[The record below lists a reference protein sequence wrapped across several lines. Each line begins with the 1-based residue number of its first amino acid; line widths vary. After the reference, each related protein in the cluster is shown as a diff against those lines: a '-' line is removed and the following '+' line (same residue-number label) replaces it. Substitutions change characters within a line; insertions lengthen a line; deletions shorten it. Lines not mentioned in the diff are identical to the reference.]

1 MAEAQADLA
10 EAIARLDRALG
21 ALELRM
27 RALQAQSQ
35 RGEGDA
41 FDQDR
46 ARLAEELDRA
56 QERSRALEAAAAEAS
71 LALGRA
77 AGEVRAVLAGEV

>member
-1 MAEAQADLA
+1 MAEAQPDLA

-21 ALELRM
+21 ALELRV

-56 QERSRALEAAAAEAS
+56 RERGRALEEAAIEAS
-71 LALGRA
+71 LALSRA
-77 AGEVRAVLAGEV
+77 AMDVRAVLNGEA